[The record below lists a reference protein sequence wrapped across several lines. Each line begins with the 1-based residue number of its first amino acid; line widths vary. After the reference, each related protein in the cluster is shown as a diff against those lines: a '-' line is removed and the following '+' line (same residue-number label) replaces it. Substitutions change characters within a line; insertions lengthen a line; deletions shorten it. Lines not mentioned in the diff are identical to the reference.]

1 MDYRASDWKEDIGR
15 ARWHA
20 FLSSFESRP
29 SPMHILYPC
38 VLTNTKGSKQ
48 TQINIQPLIG
58 TADDGLYLRESDIK
72 RLGLQFTGRTEYTRQ
87 GHCKVYEGAVRLN
100 FPNDYDNGL
109 VTYKFIHVFEL
120 PRWIFAMTPELHPFC
135 KNMSLFSNMRLKARG
150 PNQEPAIVFDP
161 FPGEPLNAALEV
173 AFACPKRR
181 PFTVADMAPHK
192 PKEEAF
198 YVMEACRVC
207 DRIDGEDGV
216 KVVMCTQCADEGRPK
231 GALYCSK
238 ECQKID
244 WRERHRAEHAG
255 ERPWE
260 VLGVAETTQ
269 LQIKTD
275 PA

>member
-1 MDYRASDWKEDIGR
+1 MHLLTR
-15 ARWHA
+15 HA
-20 FLSSFESRP
+20 VFLHRGDA
-29 SPMHILYPC
+29 HL
-38 VLTNTKGSKQ
+38 
-48 TQINIQPLIG
+48 INV
-58 TADDGLYLRESDIK
+58 
-72 RLGLQFTGRTEYTRQ
+72 RT
-87 GHCKVYEGAVRLN
+87 
-100 FPNDYDNGL
+100 
-109 VTYKFIHVFEL
+109 
-120 PRWIFAMTPELHPFC
+120 FAMTPELHPFC

-150 PNQEPAIVFDP
+150 PDQEPAIVFDP

-207 DRIDGEDGV
+207 GRIDGEDGV

-231 GALYCSK
+231 RALYCSK

-244 WRERHRAEHAG
+244 WKERHRAEHAG
-255 ERPWE
+255 ERPWD
-260 VLGVAETTQ
+260 VLGVAETNSQ